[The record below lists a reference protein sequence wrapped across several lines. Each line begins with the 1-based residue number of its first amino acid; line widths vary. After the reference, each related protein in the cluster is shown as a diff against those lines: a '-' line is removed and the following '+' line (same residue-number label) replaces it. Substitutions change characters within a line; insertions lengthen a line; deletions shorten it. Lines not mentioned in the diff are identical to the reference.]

1 MKARGSVFVHPM
13 AAQEQSISR
22 DNKRGALRL
31 RALRGAAR
39 ARARGRTGRGTLKC
53 EV

>member
-22 DNKRGALRL
+22 DNKRGALR
-31 RALRGAAR
+31 ALRGAR
-39 ARARGRTGRGTLKC
+39 VDGRG
-53 EV
+53 EGR

>member
-31 RALRGAAR
+31 RALRGAR
-39 ARARGRTGRGTLKC
+39 VDGRG
-53 EV
+53 EGR

>member
-22 DNKRGALRL
+22 DNKRGALRAL
-31 RALRGAAR
+31 RARVD
-39 ARARGRTGRGTLKC
+39 GRGEGKLKC